1 MQNSAVSFSVC
12 VDDDVQKVSALI
24 DALKK
29 ENELKGLVFDLRGNP
44 GGLLNEAVNTT
55 NLFIESP
62 PCEIISGK
70 YLPKKENSKKQ
81 IATITSGTPITRL
94 VDSRRAK
101 IPNDPIN
108 NSIGKIN

>member
-1 MQNSAVSFSVC
+1 MKIAVFGGTGFVGSYI
-12 VDDDVQKVSALI
+12 I
-24 DALKK
+24 D
-29 ENELKGLVFDLRGNP
+29 E
-44 GGLLNEAVNTT
+44 LLNNGHEPVV
-55 NLFIESP
+55 LVRKGSESKLSNSEK
-62 PCEIISGK
+62 CEIISGK